1 MLDARELYEDYK
13 EGEWDDYHPIT
24 DSIGKILVEV
34 EDKLHAISL
43 ILYKSVAS
51 TPMLGVL
58 VLERHREKTKDPL
71 ATCKTWIEL
80 QKLVESIEN
89 SVAWFEDVKECV
101 EYLVFDI
108 PASDGFYTEKGKI
121 IQFVKTCCSILKGR
135 KEIAEIICDS
145 PWHECVTCPPPREK
159 LVCAA
164 GKSGGRYLCNF
175 VRKRI
180 NFEGTPEYIF
190 KCKNLGKEGKMLWWM
205 EVPELPEKEDIQN
218 ATNL

>member
-43 ILYKSVAS
+43 ILYKSNES
-51 TPMLGVL
+51 SPMLGVL
-58 VLERHREKTKDPL
+58 VLEKHREKTKDPL

-89 SVAWFEDVKECV
+89 SVAWFEDIKECV

-121 IQFVKTCCSILKGR
+121 IEFVKRSCSILKGR
-135 KEIAEIICDS
+135 NDIAEIICDS
-145 PWHECVTCPPPREK
+145 PWHECSVCKPPK
-159 LVCAA
+159 GKTLCTV
-164 GKSGGRYLCNF
+164 GKSGGKYICRF
-175 VRKRI
+175 VEKI
-180 NFEGTPEYIF
+180 
-190 KCKNLGKEGKMLWWM
+190 KDKNG
-205 EVPELPEKEDIQN
+205 VPV
-218 ATNL
+218 